1 MDRVLAVLLV
11 LLALVPTLVQA
22 QPLAARNEVGLS
34 LLQYHPYPDDRDPL
48 GVPAANTSGG
58 PRDRMA
64 AYYGATWFPTAH
76 VDGVLE
82 SANEPG
88 GTVDD
93 PLATYEALVDERA
106 PAGAPATLHLGGRLG
121 PEAAQV
127 NVTVRPRA
135 EVASDRVVLR
145 VVLFEDD
152 VHHPGANGVRDH
164 PFTVRAVDDVG
175 PVPVEPDRLTRSE
188 RRVPLNASWDRAEL
202 GAVAFLQNEDD
213 RQGLEAREVLQ
224 SATYRFDQASP
235 TIQRGK
241 APLLELYT
249 ATWCEPCAPADAA
262 VRTLARTHGA
272 APPGAAD
279 ASYLV
284 PADATG
290 LALGAL
296 AGLVLAAA
304 TVPRGGPEP

>member
-1 MDRVLAVLLV
+1 MHRGLAVLLV
-11 LLALVPTLVQA
+11 LLALAPSLAQA

-34 LLQYHPYPDDRDPL
+34 LLEYHPYPDDRDPL
-48 GVPAANTSGG
+48 GVPASNTSEG

-64 AYYGATWFPTAH
+64 AYYGATWFPTAR

-93 PLATYEALVDERA
+93 PLATYRGLVEDRA
-106 PAGAPATLHLGGRLG
+106 GRGSPATLVVDGRLG
-121 PEAAQV
+121 AEAAQV
-127 NVTVRPRA
+127 NVTLRPRTD
-135 EVASDRVVLR
+135 VASSRVVLR
-145 VVLFEDD
+145 MVLFEDD
-152 VHHPGANGVRDH
+152 VTYAGANGVRDH
-164 PFTVRAVDDVG
+164 PFTVRAVDAAG
-175 PVPVEPDRLTRSE
+175 PVPVEPGQVTRSI
-188 RRVPLNASWDRAEL
+188 RRIPLDASWDRANL

-213 RQGLEAREVLQ
+213 RQSLEAREVLQ
-224 SATYRFDQASP
+224 SATYRFDQPGP
-235 TIQRGK
+235 TVQRSK

-284 PADATG
+284 PADPTR
-290 LALGAL
+290 LALGVL

-304 TVPRGGPEP
+304 TVPRGGPGP